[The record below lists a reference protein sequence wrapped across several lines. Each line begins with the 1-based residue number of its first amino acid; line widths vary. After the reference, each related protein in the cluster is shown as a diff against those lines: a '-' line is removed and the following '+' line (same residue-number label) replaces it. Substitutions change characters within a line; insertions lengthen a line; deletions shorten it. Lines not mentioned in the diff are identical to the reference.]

1 MNSQS
6 KKMENLIPASL
17 IALEYSGQALDKIA
31 IIKNNGKQAIIGF
44 IELALR
50 TQLDD
55 TQRHY
60 LEIINQSEEFLYS
73 ISNDI
78 LDFSKMKTIL

>member
-1 MNSQS
+1 
-6 KKMENLIPASL
+6 MENLIPASL